1 MPFGGSGDCSDEEPA
16 GSAATPVAAI
26 GTAIGVAVPGV
37 GVPAGALDV
46 ETAGVAI
53 GGGAVAGI
61 GAVAGT

>member
-1 MPFGGSGDCSDEEPA
+1 
-16 GSAATPVAAI
+16 
-26 GTAIGVAVPGV
+26 VAVPGV